1 MNDIIFLDTECTG
14 IDKEDRLLQVAY
26 KYRGET
32 FNELFKPPLPIKL
45 PAMAVHHVTEKMVAD
60 MPAFI
65 GSSTY
70 EHLKMIASTS
80 ILVAHNAKYDLGML
94 DKEGIQFPRHI
105 CTYKLAKH
113 LDTGQYE
120 NHQMQYLRYFY
131 GIEIEATAH
140 DALGDILVLEQLF
153 DIFKKELLKDMVFE
167 MDSIADA
174 WVIEKM
180 VEITKQPILFEKFN
194 FGKFDFKKCG
204 MTITEVVQTY
214 DGRQYLVWLLGEKN
228 KKPEGEEDWIYTLNY
243 YLNK

>member
-1 MNDIIFLDTECTG
+1 MNDLIFLDTETTG

-26 KYRGET
+26 KYKGET
-32 FNELFKPPLPIKL
+32 YNELFKPPLPIKL

-60 MPAFI
+60 KPAFI
-65 GSSTY
+65 DSPTHD
-70 EHLKMIASTS
+70 HLKAIAPTS

-94 DKEGIQFPRHI
+94 EKEGIEFPRHI

-153 DIFKKELLKDMVFE
+153 NIFSEQLTLDE
-167 MDSIADA
+167 M
-174 WVIEKM
+174 E
-180 VEITKQPILFEKFN
+180 EITKQPVLFSKFT
-194 FGKFDFKKCG
+194 FGKYDFRKCG
-204 MTITEVVQTY
+204 MTIADVVQTY
-214 DGRQYLVWLLGEKN
+214 DGRQYLAWLLNEK
-228 KKPEGEEDWIYTLNY
+228 KKSPEGEEDWIYTLNH